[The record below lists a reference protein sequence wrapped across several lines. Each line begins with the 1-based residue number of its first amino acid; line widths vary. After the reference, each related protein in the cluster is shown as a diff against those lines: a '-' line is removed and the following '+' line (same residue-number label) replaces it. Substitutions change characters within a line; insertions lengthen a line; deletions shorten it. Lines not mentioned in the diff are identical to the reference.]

1 MRVLLVTPPYHAGVV
16 ESAGSWPH
24 LGFIYIA
31 GEVRRAGHEVAIY
44 DAMSEFHSID
54 EIRDRLRDFRPDLV
68 GVSAKTPALY
78 AAVDVARVAKEEFP
92 GVFTALGGIHPT
104 FCYREVL
111 ERYPEVD
118 FVVRGEGEQTLPD
131 LLAAL
136 DENRHDPTS
145 RLFSVR
151 GIAYR
156 HNEEVV
162 ATPPRPFIHDLD
174 ILEPAWDLVNWADY
188 RLHFVPG
195 SRVATASSSR
205 GCSNECGFCSQQ
217 KFWQRTHRCRRPE
230 PFLAEV
236 ELLHERYGVNYV
248 MLTDEYPTRDR
259 ARWEAILDG
268 LIERRLPVKLLIET
282 CVADILRDADLMRKY
297 REAGVW
303 HIYVGVEGTNQ
314 ERLDLFKKNIQC
326 EQSRRA
332 IGLINGAG
340 IISETSFILG
350 VPEETPKS
358 ISATFELAQHYDPDY
373 AHFLMLAPWPFA
385 DMYERL
391 KPYIEEED
399 LSRYNLVEPVIK
411 PVAMSRDELMAASV
425 DCYRRFYMGKLP
437 RWHAMPDGFKRDYLL
452 GSMEAMLKL
461 SFLKKHGHGLGE
473 MPAEVERML
482 AGLAVPA
489 HSHAGTS

>member
-16 ESAGSWPH
+16 ESAGTWPH
-24 LGFIYIA
+24 VGFIYIA

-44 DAMSEFHSID
+44 DAMSEFHTIE
-54 EIRDRLRDFRPDLV
+54 EIRQRLRDYCPDFV

-78 AAVDVARVAKEEFP
+78 AAVEVAKAAKEEIP
-92 GVFTALGGIHPT
+92 RVFTALGGIHPT
-104 FCYREVL
+104 FCFREVL
-111 ERYPEVD
+111 SAYPEVD
-118 FVVRGEGEQTLPD
+118 FVVRGEGEQTLPE

-136 DENRHDPTS
+136 EEKAYDPAAKLS
-145 RLFSVR
+145 SVR

-156 HNEEVV
+156 ENGEIAV
-162 ATPPRPFIHDLD
+162 TPTRPFIHNLD
-174 ILEPAWDLVNWADY
+174 SLVPAWDLVNWADY
-188 RLHFVPG
+188 KLHFVEG
-195 SRVATASSSR
+195 SRVATVSSSR

-217 KFWQRTHRCRRPE
+217 KFWQRTHRCRRPA
-230 PFLAEV
+230 PFLAEM
-236 ELLHERYGVNYV
+236 EHLHEWYGVNYV

-268 LIERRLPVKLLIET
+268 LIERKLPVKLLIET
-282 CVADILRDADLMRKY
+282 CVADILRDADLMEKY

-326 EQSRRA
+326 EHSRRA
-332 IGLINGAG
+332 IELINGAD

-350 VPEETPKS
+350 VPEETPES
-358 ISATFELAQHYDPDY
+358 IASTLDLAKHYAPHY

-391 KPYIEEED
+391 RPYIEEED
-399 LSRYNLVEPVIK
+399 LSHYNLVEPVIK
-411 PVAMSRDELMAASV
+411 PMDMSREELMAAAV
-425 DCYRRFYMGKLP
+425 DCYRRFYMWQLP
-437 RWHAMPDGFKRDYLL
+437 RWHTMPDGFKREYLL

-473 MPAEVERML
+473 MPAEVASLLR
-482 AGLAVPA
+482 GTPSGAVA
-489 HSHAGTS
+489 LS